1 METRQHTGATGVDE
15 ADYSVRNRPSH
26 HSGTGPGTTRKGK
39 AMSQTKA
46 GSKWRVTTAVV
57 RATTAAAAAVA
68 LVASVGAPLKW
79 Y

>member
-1 METRQHTGATGVDE
+1 
-15 ADYSVRNRPSH
+15 
-26 HSGTGPGTTRKGK
+26 
-39 AMSQTKA
+39 MSQTKA